1 MESKSMKQHVTLV
14 ATLHIGLGAFELVLA
29 CLAVVI
35 LFGVG
40 RIADDAD
47 AARILGFIGLVA
59 FALLT
64 LFALP
69 GIIGGFGLLRNQEWA
84 RILVL
89 ILSVLNL
96 FNIPIGTVIGAY
108 SIWVL
113 LQEETAQL
121 FAQRA

>member
-1 MESKSMKQHVTLV
+1 MKQHVTLV

-69 GIIGGFGLLRNQEWA
+69 GIIGGFGLLSNQEWA